1 MNDNSNNIINDNSNN
16 NLSIQI
22 PPSSFGDIFDDIHNN
37 NDDTDPFPPPM
48 GLLDISGLNISGQGI
63 THSTDTTPN
72 IHNLQEVQ
80 QNTAVAFN
88 IDNSN
93 NNISDT
99 DDDSHDSNIQSHNN
113 NSLCCVCYNRHSH
126 ANMVH
131 TPCKHNICNQCFFRW
146 IKINPNCPICRNN
159 FTSWHNMSND
169 DINEELF
176 AITHLFETVSN
187 QHNKLLKKNDKL
199 KQSNVNYLHQNQT
212 LLNKNKKLF
221 QSNIRLNQQ
230 IEYSKG
236 YYHSLIDG
244 YKSHIISSF
253 YNNNP
258 FLVKLFVDNDIAN
271 LAHTD
276 KVGYQNGYNCGY
288 KDFNKYLKSSKK
300 KFKTISSQTSLINT
314 DDDSNDSN
322 DEWSSL
328 NTSSSS
334 NDNNT

>member
-1 MNDNSNNIINDNSNN
+1 
-16 NLSIQI
+16 
-22 PPSSFGDIFDDIHNN
+22 
-37 NDDTDPFPPPM
+37 
-48 GLLDISGLNISGQGI
+48 
-63 THSTDTTPN
+63 
-72 IHNLQEVQ
+72 
-80 QNTAVAFN
+80 
-88 IDNSN
+88 
-93 NNISDT
+93 
-99 DDDSHDSNIQSHNN
+99 
-113 NSLCCVCYNRHSH
+113 
-126 ANMVH
+126 
-131 TPCKHNICNQCFFRW
+131 
-146 IKINPNCPICRNN
+146 
-159 FTSWHNMSND
+159 MSND

-199 KQSNVNYLHQNQT
+199 NQSNVNYLHQNQT

-271 LAHTD
+271 LAHSD

-314 DDDSNDSN
+314 DDDDDSNNSN

-334 NDNNT
+334 SNDNNT